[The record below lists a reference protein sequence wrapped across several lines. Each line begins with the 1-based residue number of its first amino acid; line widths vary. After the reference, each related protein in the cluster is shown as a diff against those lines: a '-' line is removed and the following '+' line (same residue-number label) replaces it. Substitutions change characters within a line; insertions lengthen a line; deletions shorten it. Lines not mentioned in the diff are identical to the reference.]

1 MSAPSPRRSVRS
13 RRVTRTAALTMG
25 ALAVGAAAAPAALAV
40 QDPTAPESTPETART
55 AAPRILTPSPVAYLG
70 TPGAPVDFGVGKATV
85 SIAPEEGSSY
95 PEGAVLDLSGA
106 TVRVTATGSTDALGA
121 MLYGDMEDHGGLTAE
136 CTTAFDGTCAF
147 PEAGG
152 PTIASATEITLL
164 PGVTFT
170 VEQVSPPTS
179 GQLLLPSGADRV
191 VLGTVSDA
199 ARGLPVAAVPGVAA
213 ADELSTWESGTGDPA
228 ASDGTDPT
236 SDTATTSATDTTSDT
251 AGDTAT
257 ATTSATDTDTDT
269 ATASGDVRNL
279 APAAPPVDGDGNT
292 SITFFDPGAYRTISV
307 HVADDKG
314 APVQGATLSLCG
326 VPGGTCADGTG
337 TTAATSDA
345 VGLAAFAGRYLPGDY
360 QVVQT
365 GAPAGYTLS
374 PVPQVLHVGAA
385 LSAAD
390 TATAV
395 SLTTTLAAVPAPVA
409 DRVASPA
416 VDSPSLAYTGF
427 EALPAAALA
436 GGLLLTGGAA
446 LTVSRRRAS

>member
-1 MSAPSPRRSVRS
+1 
-13 RRVTRTAALTMG
+13 MG
-25 ALAVGAAAAPAALAV
+25 ALAVGASAAPAALAV

-95 PEGAVLDLSGA
+95 PEGAVIDLSGA
-106 TVRVTATGSTDALGA
+106 TVHVTATGSTSALGA
-121 MLYGDMEDHGGLTAE
+121 MLYRDMEDYGGLTAE
-136 CTTAFDGTCAF
+136 CTTEVDGTCLF

-152 PTIASATEITLL
+152 PTIASVTEITLL

-170 VEQVSPPTS
+170 VEQVSAPTS
-179 GQLLLPSGADRV
+179 GQLLLPSSGDRV
-191 VLGTVSDA
+191 VLGAVTDTFT
-199 ARGLPVAAVPGVAA
+199 GLPAA
-213 ADELSTWESGTGDPA
+213 AGPDIAAAEDLSTWESGSGDPTVT
-228 ASDGTDPT
+228 DG
-236 SDTATTSATDTTSDT
+236 TDTTSDT
-251 AGDTAT
+251 ATDTGTDPAP
-257 ATTSATDTDTDT
+257 ATDPGTDPGTGTGT
-269 ATASGDVRNL
+269 ADVQNL
-279 APAAPPVDGDGNT
+279 APSAPPVDGDGTT

-345 VGLAAFAGRYLPGDY
+345 AGLAAFAGRYLPGDY
-360 QVVQT
+360 QVEQT
-365 GAPAGYTLS
+365 GAPAGYILS
-374 PVPQVLHVGAA
+374 SAPQVLHVGAA

-395 SLTTTLAAVPAPVA
+395 SLTTTLAAAPAPVA
-409 DRVASPA
+409 AAAS

-427 EALPAAALA
+427 EAAPAAALA
-436 GGLLLTGGAA
+436 GGLLLAGGAA
-446 LTVSRRRAS
+446 LAVSRRRAS

>member
-95 PEGAVLDLSGA
+95 PEGAVIDLSGA
-106 TVRVTATGSTDALGA
+106 TVRVTATGSTSELGA
-121 MLYGDMEDHGGLTAE
+121 MLYGDMEDYGGLTAE
-136 CTTAFDGTCAF
+136 CTTEVDGTCAF

-152 PTIASATEITLL
+152 PTIASATEIILL

-191 VLGTVSDA
+191 VLGTVTDTFT
-199 ARGLPVAAVPGVAA
+199 GLPLAAVPDIAA
-213 ADELSTWESGTGDPA
+213 AEDLSTWESGTGDPA

-236 SDTATTSATDTTSDT
+236 TATATASDTAS
-251 AGDTAT
+251 DTAT
-257 ATTSATDTDTDT
+257 ATDTDT
-269 ATASGDVRNL
+269 ASDTAAASGDVRNL

-446 LTVSRRRAS
+446 LAVSRRRAS